1 MPRAF
6 DDVREETGATRLDE
20 AVNVLGK
27 RADRERRSP
36 VSCRGKQPLGI
47 LAREQTDRRQA
58 GGKDAAPW
66 RGVAL
71 AGGVCGRCEA
81 SPGHR
86 PAQAEPV
93 QQCRIVFGDSRWQ
106 QIPLPGR
113 GRGLES
119 GQLSDD
125 LQETGFAVEPR
136 PCCDMLP
143 LKQELHEVGRRDRL
157 DFPPE
162 SPDRETVNP
171 CEQPTITPFYPRTI
185 PPEPPAQRLTVRLK
199 AEERSLHFRSRQME
213 LPGQLLG
220 CRGAGALHPAL
231 NDSTDCFIPFLEFLC
246 ANFFDRRT
254 VFGGREDRANRGEAF
269 GGDPAGDGRGSG
281 GGGGGAVGGAPFP
294 YDGRPASLE
303 QGGEEDRPCSSFLL
317 PHPDQRLQSVV
328 QIVRARLHPP

>member
-1 MPRAF
+1 M
-6 DDVREETGATRLDE
+6 G
-20 AVNVLGK
+20 
-27 RADRERRSP
+27 
-36 VSCRGKQPLGI
+36 PLP
-47 LAREQTDRRQA
+47 LYRWWQ
-58 GGKDAAPW
+58 
-66 RGVAL
+66 
-71 AGGVCGRCEA
+71 A

-86 PAQAEPV
+86 PAQAEPS

-119 GQLSDD
+119 GQLPDD

-171 CEQPTITPFYPRTI
+171 CEQSTITPFFPGTI
-185 PPEPPAQRLTVRLK
+185 LPEPAAQRLTVRLK
-199 AEERSLHFRSRQME
+199 AEERSLHLRSRQME
-213 LPGQLLG
+213 LPGQFLG

-231 NDSTDCFIPFLEFLC
+231 NDSTDRFIPFLEFLC

-254 VFGGREDRANRGEAF
+254 ILGGRKDRANRGEAF
-269 GGDPAGDGRGSG
+269 GSDPAGYGFPLTLPLSLQGRGLEEWQRDN
-281 GGGGGAVGGAPFP
+281 GGAAGFNQTGEE
-294 YDGRPASLE
+294 GRPV
-303 QGGEEDRPCSSFLL
+303 SSEFLR
-317 PHPDQRLQSVV
+317 HPNQC
-328 QIVRARLHPP
+328 